1 MDTLSPLETVPSAP
15 AELPGDGEIY
25 QALGRFFDQLASGP
39 RPKDLAPQTALLSS
53 GILDSLA
60 ILQLTLFLGE
70 EFGIEVSD
78 EDFTLENFAS
88 IGSLV
93 AFIRQ
98 KRANAG

>member
-1 MDTLSPLETVPSAP
+1 MDTFSPYGTVPSAP
-15 AELPGDGEIY
+15 AHDAVDGEIFL
-25 QALGRFFDQLASGP
+25 ALGRFFDQLAPGS
-39 RPKDLAPQTALLSS
+39 RPKDLTPETALLTS
-53 GILDSLA
+53 GVLDSLA

-98 KRANAG
+98 KRVAAG